1 MALLKM
7 ERITKDYKLGKTV
20 VRALR
25 GLDMEIASGETVAI
39 MGPSGSGKS
48 TLMHILGALD
58 TPTSG
63 TATIDGSD
71 LQRLKEGQLVTLRG
85 KKVGFVFQTFNLIQ
99 TLSALQNVELPM
111 IFQGIRKAER
121 TRRAR
126 ELLGNV
132 GLADR
137 VRHKPNEL
145 SGGERQRVAVAR
157 ALANDPEIILA
168 DEPTGN
174 LDTESGSAILAL
186 LKGLSVN
193 DGKTV
198 ILVTHDPEAAEIADR
213 VIRLRDGCVSAKG
226 RAGGE
231 VTDVPS
237 PGTNPGGRHVDE
249 DAGVSAEGKA
259 VGETA
264 DAVSPGANLD
274 SEPLGEE
281 TDFSSPP
288 GSARGGDAVDHVG
301 ETADAVSPGIE
312 PEKQDTQAESPAE
325 GSGSEPSTI
334 GVNPNGGD
342 TLA

>member
-63 TATIDGSD
+63 TATIDDSD
-71 LQRLKEGQLVTLRG
+71 LQRLKESQLVTLRG

-111 IFQGIRKAER
+111 IFQGVRRSER

-213 VIRLRDGCVSAKG
+213 VIRLRDGCVS
-226 RAGGE
+226 
-231 VTDVPS
+231 T
-237 PGTNPGGRHVDE
+237 GGRH
-249 DAGVSAEGKA
+249 

-281 TDFSSPP
+281 TNISSPP
-288 GSARGGDAVDHVG
+288 GSAGGGDA
-301 ETADAVSPGIE
+301 
-312 PEKQDTQAESPAE
+312 
-325 GSGSEPSTI
+325 
-334 GVNPNGGD
+334 VNPNGGD
-342 TLA
+342 TIA